1 MKITHGGIGR
11 EKGAGGRRGTG
22 EGIEVLFCGTGA
34 ADWDWENYDKCGRQ
48 AAHGKNGAP
57 AMRGS
62 CSTLFGGK
70 VLVDCGATGFRALVR
85 WGVDPRKLRE
95 VWFTHS
101 HPDHCSPTEVG
112 ALLDAR
118 GPGAAPL
125 VLRGTPPL
133 LDRLVAALGKSSGTG
148 RFVLRPIEPLVP
160 FRSRGWLAMPLPAN
174 HLTPVPGERPV
185 HFLVRAP
192 QASFLYALDGA
203 WMTAAARRAIG
214 SAPLDLVVWDATVES
229 PGDWRMFEHNDLG
242 MVRAMTAR
250 LAKDGVVRKDTA
262 LVLDHIARTLWR
274 APVRAPRPFRMA
286 RDGMRIAIGA
296 RGRPHA

>member
-1 MKITHGGIGR
+1 MR
-11 EKGAGGRRGTG
+11 VDVGGRRVSRT
-22 EGIEVLFCGTGA
+22 
-34 ADWDWENYDKCGRQ
+34 KR
-48 AAHGKNGAP
+48 
-57 AMRGS
+57 
-62 CSTLFGGK
+62 
-70 VLVDCGATGFRALVR
+70 FRALVR

-133 LDRLVAALGKSSGTG
+133 LDRLVAALGKSRETG

-160 FRSRGWLAMPLPAN
+160 FRSRGWLATPLPAN

-250 LAKDGVVRKDTA
+250 LAKDGVVRKGTA
-262 LVLDHIARTLWR
+262 LVLDHVARTLWR

-296 RGRPHA
+296 RGRPQA